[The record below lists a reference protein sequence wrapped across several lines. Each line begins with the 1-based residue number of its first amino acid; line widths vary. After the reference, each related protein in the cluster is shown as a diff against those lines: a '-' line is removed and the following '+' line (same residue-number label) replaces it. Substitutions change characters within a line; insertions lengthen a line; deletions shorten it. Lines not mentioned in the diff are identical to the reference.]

1 MKKPFPPQPDA
12 DEAPDDKKKGG
23 KKKRKPLP
31 SKTRKELLRKF
42 FEKKA

>member
-12 DEAPDDKKKGG
+12 PVDEKKGG

-31 SKTRKELLRKF
+31 SKERKELLRKF
-42 FEKKA
+42 FEKNK